1 VLLWRDHGHVEQH
14 SDVWRMPETSRRSA
28 SGVFLPAVQLG
39 PPSAVQPEA
48 AEANDSS
55 GRRRPVEIREMVRVG
70 PLKPDGVSPHPHA
83 GTVGRV
89 MDIFNGHA
97 HVVVTGGNYGIC
109 VSVSCLEVA

>member
-1 VLLWRDHGHVEQH
+1 
-14 SDVWRMPETSRRSA
+14 MPETSRRSA